1 MAPIF
6 AGGLH
11 DGTRSNRRHADVGDI
26 RFDVPRDRDGTRARE
41 ARRPRPLSYGG
52 VIPGE
57 LTDRAIVGVPEDT
70 GGSPLGEQQLHFG
83 GSA

>member
-41 ARRPRPLSYGG
+41 ARRPSPAFLRRGHT
-52 VIPGE
+52 GE